1 MNVVVSMKK
10 FTTAPDNIVFF
21 SKHFKQYKSIVSPDS
36 NLLIFV
42 LSIGESETTL
52 TILFTLSCSGLFMND
67 FIRVAPA

>member
-21 SKHFKQYKSIVSPDS
+21 SEHFKQSKSIVSPYG

-52 TILFTLSCSGLFMND
+52 TRLFTLSALGC
-67 FIRVAPA
+67 